1 MQLSTIYNVFVR
13 DFRKQ
18 KKRITLTII
27 ALCWGTIS
35 IMLLLGFGEG
45 LRNQLT
51 INSKGMGDKIAILWP
66 GSTSI
71 PYKGMGK
78 GRPLHY
84 LPEDIDYLK
93 ERVPELEEVGG
104 EYHRWGV
111 TIKYADKVVSEH
123 VNGVTANY
131 EFLRNHIA
139 QMGGRMI
146 NEADLKLKRRVAF
159 LGDALKE
166 RLFDSADAVGKT
178 ILVQGM
184 PFTVVGVQIHKMQ
197 MNSYSGMDQDKLTI
211 PATTFQAVF
220 GDPYLDNI
228 IYKPRDVSQM
238 KAVELKVKEVLGAKY
253 KFDPKDERAVSV
265 WDVVESQREM
275 TNILTGIKIFLGI
288 IGGLTLLIASV
299 GVANIMYVSIEE
311 RTREIGIKMA
321 VGARRSYILTQ
332 FLIEAILITFTGGFL
347 GMAISIGATEGFKR
361 IPIKSDVLDFM
372 GRPTISI
379 EIGLTVV
386 AILGIMGIVSGFF
399 PALKAASVKPVESLR
414 YE

>member
-1 MQLSTIYNVFVR
+1 MQWSTIYNVFVR

-18 KKRITLTII
+18 KKRIALTII

-45 LRNQLT
+45 LHHQLM
-51 INSKGMGDKIAILWP
+51 INSKGMGDRIAILWP

-71 PYKGMGK
+71 PYKGMGR
-78 GRPLHY
+78 GRQIHF
-84 LPEDIDYLK
+84 LPEDIQFLK
-93 ERVPELEEVGG
+93 SRVPQLDEVGG

-111 TIKYADKVVSEH
+111 TLKCKDKVVSEH

-139 QMGGRMI
+139 QSGGRMV
-146 NEADLKLKRRVAF
+146 NEADNQLKRRVAF
-159 LGDALKE
+159 LGDALKD
-166 RLFDSADAVGKT
+166 RLFGAEDPIGKT
-178 ILVQGM
+178 VLVQGI

-197 MNSYSGMDQDKLTI
+197 MNSYSGPDQDKLTV

-228 IYKPRDVSQM
+228 IYRPRQVLQM
-238 KAVELKVKEVLGAKY
+238 KQAEQAVKEVLGAKY
-253 KFDPKDERAVSV
+253 KFDPKDERALSI
-265 WDVVESQREM
+265 WDVAESNREM
-275 TNILTGIKIFLGI
+275 DNILLGIKVFLGI

-299 GVANIMYVSIEE
+299 GVANIMYVSIKE

-321 VGARRSYILTQ
+321 VGARRAYILTQ
-332 FLIEAILITFTGGFL
+332 FLIEALIITFTGGFL
-347 GMAISIGATEGFKR
+347 GMAISIGATEAFKR

-372 GRPTISI
+372 GRPTISF
-379 EIGLTVV
+379 EIGLSVV
-386 AILGIMGIVSGFF
+386 AILGIMGLVSGFF
-399 PALKAASVKPVESLR
+399 PALKAASVRPVESLR